1 MIENNN
7 VVSINYEVFDSQ
19 TKQTIDSSKDNK
31 PLEFIVGQSQV
42 IEGLE
47 QHIKNAKV
55 GDKLEFSVEP
65 ELAYGVRNPEL
76 MQEVGRE
83 QFGDIELEK
92 GMTLFGQAE
101 NGMPVQVIVA
111 DFNDTSVLIDY
122 NHPLAGKTLDFKVEV
137 LNVRE
142 ATDDEIIAS
151 MGGGCGCS
159 SGGGHGH
166 GGGGCCGGGGGGCGC
181 SH

>member
-1 MIENNN
+1 MIENNKM
-7 VVSINYEVFDSQ
+7 VSIDYDVFDASNMQ
-19 TKQTIDSSKDNK
+19 LIDSNKNNK
-31 PLEFIVGQSQV
+31 PLEFIIGYSQV

-47 QHIKNAKV
+47 KQVMQANV
-55 GDKLEFSVEP
+55 GDHLEFDVEP
-65 ELAYGVRNPEL
+65 EFAYGIRNPEL

-111 DFNDTSVLIDY
+111 DFNNESVMVDY
-122 NHPLAGKTLDFKVEV
+122 NHPLAGKKLHFKVEV
-137 LNVRE
+137 LNARE
-142 ATDDEIIAS
+142 ATDDELLVGS
-151 MGGGCGCS
+151 GGGGCGCS
-159 SGGGHGH
+159 SGGGHG
-166 GGGGCCGGGGGGCGC
+166 GGGCCGGHGGGGCGC

>member
-7 VVSINYEVFDSQ
+7 IVSINYAVFDSATNEQ
-19 TKQTIDSSKDNK
+19 IDSNQDNK
-31 PLEFIVGQSQV
+31 PLEFIIGQSQV

-47 QHIKNAKV
+47 RQIRNASV
-55 GDKLEFSVEP
+55 GQKLEFSVEP
-65 ELAYGVRNPEL
+65 ELGYGIRNPEL

-101 NGMPVQVIVA
+101 SGMPVQVIVA
-111 DFNDTSVLIDY
+111 DFNDQSVMIDY
-122 NHPLAGKTLDFKVEV
+122 NHPLAGKTLNFKVEI
-137 LNVRE
+137 LSVRE
-142 ATDDEIIAS
+142 ATDDEILAS
-151 MGGGCGCS
+151 MHG
-159 SGGGHGH
+159 GGGHGHSH
-166 GGGGCCGGGGGGCGC
+166 GGGGCCGGGCGC